1 MENQIQLYHDATIL
15 LLEQDLVA
23 LENLDKRLQKRYQE
37 GYQKGWQ
44 DAKNR
49 YRVIYRCKVCGG
61 PLEVTQDNEKQAV
74 KQYMREHGWG
84 HGDCVR

>member
-1 MENQIQLYHDATIL
+1 ML
-15 LLEQDLVA
+15 DLVA
-23 LENLDKRLQKRYQE
+23 LENLDKRLHKRYQE

-49 YRVIYRCKVCGG
+49 YRVIYLCKVCGG
-61 PLEVTQDNEKQAV
+61 LLEVTHDNEKQAV
-74 KQYMREHGWG
+74 RQYMREHGWG